1 MSPRHTSSTR
11 TLAVSGARASALLAA
26 AALISVPVAAATPSQ
41 AEVIPNAIDSVQ
53 TQGTVRV

>member
-1 MSPRHTSSTR
+1 MSPRHTSSPP